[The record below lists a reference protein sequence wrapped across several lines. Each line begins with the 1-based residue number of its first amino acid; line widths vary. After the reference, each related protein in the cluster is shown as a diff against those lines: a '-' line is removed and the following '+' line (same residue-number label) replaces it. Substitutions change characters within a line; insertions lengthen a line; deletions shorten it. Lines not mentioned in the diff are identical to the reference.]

1 MSPRRTRIEKVVT
14 LRERELDKRV
24 QQLAGTRVVEAQA
37 LSAEEQQKLALAKA
51 SESRLKL
58 AEEGEA
64 LSAMSWIE
72 ANEWLAN
79 RRLHLEKARVEAARA
94 QVETRKA
101 QGAVLTARTD
111 LKKVELL
118 SVRIQ
123 KQEDSTAQR
132 VERRLEDELS
142 SLRFRRTESD
152 K

>member
-1 MSPRRTRIEKVVT
+1 MSPRRTRIGKVVT
-14 LRERELDKRV
+14 LREKELDKRV
-24 QQLAGTRVVEAQA
+24 QQLAGSRAAEARA
-37 LSAEEQQKLALAKA
+37 LSAEEQKKLELEQA

-79 RRLHLEKARVEAARA
+79 RRLHHEHACTAAARA
-94 QVETRKA
+94 QSDTQQA
-101 QGAVLTARTD
+101 QGAVLVARTD

-118 SVRIQ
+118 SERIQ
-123 KQEDSTAQR
+123 KQEDSTTQR

-142 SLRFRRTESD
+142 ALRFRRTESN

>member
-24 QQLAGTRVVEAQA
+24 QQLAGSRTAEAQA
-37 LSAEEQQKLALAKA
+37 LSAEQQKKQELEQA

-64 LSAMSWIE
+64 LSAMTWIE

-79 RRLHLEKARVEAARA
+79 RRLQLEKARVDAAHARA
-94 QVETRKA
+94 ATHKA
-101 QGAVLTARTD
+101 QGEVLTARTD

-123 KQEDSTAQR
+123 NQENSTAQR
-132 VERRLEDELS
+132 LERRLEDELS
-142 SLRFRRTESD
+142 SLRFRRTES
-152 K
+152 

>member
-24 QQLAGTRVVEAQA
+24 QQLAGTRVAEAHA
-37 LSAEEQQKLALAKA
+37 LSAEEQKQQELQQA

-64 LSAMSWIE
+64 LSAMTWIE

-79 RRLHLEKARVEAARA
+79 RRLQLEKARIDAARA
-94 QVETRKA
+94 QVATQQA

>member
-14 LRERELDKRV
+14 LREKELDKRV
-24 QQLAGTRVVEAQA
+24 QQLAGTRAAEARA
-37 LSAEEQQKLALAKA
+37 LSAEEQKKLDLEKA
-51 SESRLKL
+51 SETRLKL

-64 LSAMSWIE
+64 LSANNWIE

-79 RRLHLEKARVEAARA
+79 RRLHLEKARVDAERA

-101 QGAVLTARTD
+101 QGAVLVARTD

-118 SVRIQ
+118 SERIQ
-123 KQEDSTAQR
+123 KQENSTAER
-132 VERRLEDELS
+132 IERRLEDELS
-142 SLRFRRTESD
+142 SLRFRRTEAD

>member
-14 LRERELDKRV
+14 LREKELDKRV
-24 QQLAGTRVVEAQA
+24 QQLAGTRAAEAQA
-37 LSAEEQQKLALAKA
+37 LSAEEQKKLELEKA
-51 SESRLKL
+51 SEMRLKL

-64 LSAMSWIE
+64 LSAKNWVE

-79 RRLHLEKARVEAARA
+79 RRLHLEKARGDAERA
-94 QVETRKA
+94 QVATQKA
-101 QGAVLTARTD
+101 QGAVLLARTD

-118 SVRIQ
+118 SERIQ
-123 KQEDSTAQR
+123 KQENDTAQR

-142 SLRFRRTESD
+142 SLRFRRTESE

>member
-14 LRERELDKRV
+14 LREKELDKRV
-24 QQLAGTRVVEAQA
+24 QQLAGSRAAEARA
-37 LSAEEQQKLALAKA
+37 LSAEEQKKLDLEKA
-51 SESRLKL
+51 SETRLKL

-64 LSAMSWIE
+64 LSANNWIE

-79 RRLHLEKARVEAARA
+79 RRLHLEKARVDAERA

-101 QGAVLTARTD
+101 QGAVMIARTD

-118 SVRIQ
+118 SERIQ

-142 SLRFRRTESD
+142 SLRFRRSESD